1 MAPEQS
7 SNKIGKSVGE
17 KIRAARVALKYTQSQ
32 LASPDFSVSYISA
45 IERGQIH
52 PSLRALEII
61 ATRLGLPSTHFLP
74 QRSQPVE
81 GEPEIIQPEREDD
94 EGEYVLLKAHQLL
107 AQGNAEETLA
117 VLGKVSAK
125 RMKLDQQLQ
134 HRYLTA
140 SARFQL
146 VQYAQYQECEQLFQ
160 KVVEQAKETLYSYVY
175 CHALDMLGAVYAASE
190 NYEQALLMHHHCLDL
205 LLADAVRD
213 APFLSRVYTEL
224 GEDYAGKAADDE
236 AREMFTHAIEVSHE
250 FETSAQI
257 EHIYTT
263 LSFHYAEKKDLFVS
277 TLYTYLASFA
287 NEERSRKQQRSTLY
301 YALGKSM
308 VMQDSKNDAGNG
320 FHNEDSA
327 YHKLMEMQEQEKQAI
342 PQDALTIA
350 AIDLCIG
357 QWLYLRQRL
366 AEALQCV
373 REAIHSAQPSS
384 DTLILADAM
393 LLSGRIEYAQQ
404 KFEQGDEHFAEG
416 LTILERLNLADE
428 LSENAMYYAQQLE
441 ERGKEREALIYFR
454 RAFQSSQNRYVG
466 A

>member
-74 QRSQPVE
+74 QRSQPVD
-81 GEPEIIQPEREDD
+81 GEPEFVQPERDDD

-107 AQGNAEETLA
+107 AQRNAEETLV

-125 RMKLDQQLQ
+125 RMKLDFQLQ

-160 KVVEQAKETLYSYVY
+160 KVVEQANGTPYSYVY
-175 CHALDMLGAVYAASE
+175 RHALDMLGAVYAALE

-205 LLADAVRD
+205 LLADDVRD
-213 APFLSRVYTEL
+213 APFLFRIYTEL
-224 GEDYAGKAADDE
+224 GEDYAGREVDDE
-236 AREMFTHAIEVSHE
+236 AEKMFKSAIEVSRE
-250 FETSAQI
+250 FETSTQL

-263 LSFHYAEKKDLFVS
+263 LSFHYAEQNDLFVS

-287 NEERSRKQQRSTLY
+287 HEERSRKQQRSSLY
-301 YALGKSM
+301 YELGKSL
-308 VMQDSKNDAGNG
+308 VMQESKNDANNG
-320 FHNEDSA
+320 FHSEDSA
-327 YHKLMEMQEQEKQAI
+327 YHTLMEMQEQEKQATS
-342 PQDALTIA
+342 QDALTIA
-350 AIDLCIG
+350 AIDLCIS
-357 QWLYLRQRL
+357 QWLYMHQRL

-373 REAIHSAQPSS
+373 REAIHFAQPSS
-384 DTLILADAM
+384 DTLILADA
-393 LLSGRIEYAQQ
+393 LLLFGRIEYAQQ
-404 KFEQGDEHFAEG
+404 RFEQGDEHFAEG
-416 LTILERLNLADE
+416 LAILERLNLADE

-441 ERGKEREALIYFR
+441 ARGKEREALLYFR